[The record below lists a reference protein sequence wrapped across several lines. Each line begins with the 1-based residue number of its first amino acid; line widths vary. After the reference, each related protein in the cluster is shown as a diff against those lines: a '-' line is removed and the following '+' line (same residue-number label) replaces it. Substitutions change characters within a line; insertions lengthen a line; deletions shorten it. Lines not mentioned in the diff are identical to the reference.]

1 MLAQVDRPATQISN
15 VEADVCW
22 LSEEPLDF
30 KRKYLL
36 KHTTK
41 QVAAKI
47 TAIDTLLDIN
57 TQETRAATSLQL
69 NDIARVKITVQQPLA
84 ADNYNDVR
92 STGAFILIDQ
102 VSHQTVAAGMIR
114 LS

>member
-1 MLAQVDRPATQISN
+1 MSICSTPATLVREIS
-15 VEADVCW
+15 ADVCW
-22 LSEEPLDF
+22 LSEEPLDL

-41 QVAAKI
+41 KVATRI
-47 TAIDTLLDIN
+47 NAIESVTDIN
-57 TQETRAATSLQL
+57 TQQTRSASTLQL
-69 NDIARVKITVQQPLA
+69 NDIARISLTVQQPLV
-84 ADNYNDVR
+84 ADDYSQIR

-114 LS
+114 LNP